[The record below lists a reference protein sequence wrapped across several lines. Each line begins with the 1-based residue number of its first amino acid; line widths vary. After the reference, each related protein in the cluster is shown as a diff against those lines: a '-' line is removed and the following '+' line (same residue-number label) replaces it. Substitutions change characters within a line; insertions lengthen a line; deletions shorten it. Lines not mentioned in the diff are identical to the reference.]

1 MAVQIQIRRDTA
13 AAWITANPT
22 LAQGELGIETDTR
35 LAKLGDGV
43 TAWNAL
49 AYWPAP
55 SGGVLLKTTAQRIAM
70 PPSTTAGT
78 LVYDTDM
85 LKLFVWQADID
96 YPVWLEV

>member
-1 MAVQIQIRRDTA
+1 
-13 AAWITANPT
+13 
-22 LAQGELGIETDTR
+22 
-35 LAKLGDGV
+35 
-43 TAWNAL
+43 
-49 AYWPAP
+49 
-55 SGGVLLKTTAQRIAM
+55 LLKTTAQRIAM

>member
-1 MAVQIQIRRDTA
+1 MAVQIQLRRDLA
-13 AAWITANPT
+13 AAWTLANPT
-22 LAQGELGIETDTR
+22 LAQGELGVETDTW
-35 LAKLGDGV
+35 LAKMGNGIDPWV
-43 TAWNAL
+43 TL
-49 AYWPAP
+49 PYWPAS